1 MNRPT
6 QSKSVFNNNDNNNAD
21 NNQHDKDLDV
31 SDSMSQI
38 GDKRTPKQAK
48 FTFDGDELRKYH
60 ASNPQLA
67 PRMS

>member
-6 QSKSVFNNNDNNNAD
+6 QSKSVFNNNGNKNAD

-31 SDSMSQI
+31 SDSMAHI
-38 GDKRTPKQAK
+38 GDKRSRKQAK
-48 FTFDGDELRKYH
+48 FTFDGNELRKYH